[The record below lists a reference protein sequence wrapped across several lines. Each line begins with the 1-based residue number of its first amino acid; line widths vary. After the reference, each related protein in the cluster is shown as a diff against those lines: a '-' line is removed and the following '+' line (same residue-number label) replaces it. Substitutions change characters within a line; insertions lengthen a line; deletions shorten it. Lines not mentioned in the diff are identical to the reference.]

1 MTWINDTRG
10 GHMAKSH
17 YSFKKR
23 QKELKR
29 KQKKE
34 EKRQRRLN
42 KNRDLSEEISEQPQG
57 RFEDQSQDTKI
68 D

>member
-1 MTWINDTRG
+1 
-10 GHMAKSH
+10 MAKSH

-29 KQKKE
+29 KQKQE

-42 KNRDLSEEISEQPQG
+42 KNKDMSEETSEQPQG
-57 RFEDQSQDTKI
+57 PFEDQPQDAET